1 MLDQI
6 GGAKKIWKPIFL
18 ISKIY
23 PYGLKIVYT
32 NLLYFRKDVLEMQLM
47 LVIKVYLLSRIYFI
61 VINNNTNI
69 IVAGIL
75 TKLHP
80 LVFDLMKTDKMIGFS
95 TNALDCLDW
104 KPNLLYRDSNNEC
117 EYSEDALDK
126 LISCAKLLTDDI
138 RQITSFIK
146 VILIFVLYY
155 TVYIIIL

>member
-1 MLDQI
+1 M
-6 GGAKKIWKPIFL
+6 
-18 ISKIY
+18 
-23 PYGLKIVYT
+23 
-32 NLLYFRKDVLEMQLM
+32 
-47 LVIKVYLLSRIYFI
+47 VIN
-61 VINNNTNI
+61 NNNTNI
-69 IVAGIL
+69 IVAGIS

-104 KPNLLYRDSNNEC
+104 KPHLLYRDSNNEC

-155 TVYIIIL
+155 IMYIIIL

>member
-1 MLDQI
+1 
-6 GGAKKIWKPIFL
+6 
-18 ISKIY
+18 
-23 PYGLKIVYT
+23 
-32 NLLYFRKDVLEMQLM
+32 M

-69 IVAGIL
+69 IVLGIS

-80 LVFDLMKTDKMIGFS
+80 LVFDLMKTDKMINFS

-104 KPNLLYRDSNNEC
+104 KPHLLHRESNNEC

-146 VILIFVLYY
+146 VLSIFVLYY
-155 TVYIIIL
+155 IMYIIIL